1 MSFLFTKLIKYSFF
15 ILQNRKKDCF
25 LAVII
30 TVKKEWLI
38 MPKRGENIYKR
49 KDGRWEGRYKKY
61 DSNGSVKWGYVYA
74 KTYREVRQKLQEV
87 YGSSCQSVKQD
98 IEVKTQQQPADYF
111 ESVALEWLSC
121 TQPQIKQ
128 SSYVKYR
135 NMIQLHLIPRFGDHR
150 ITAVTRENVNQFC
163 SELLMGDDEH
173 AALSPKSVTSI
184 ISVMKNI
191 FEYAEQV
198 KKYDVINLN
207 GISVKQTPKRLRILS
222 VNEQQKLCDYLF
234 ENFNL
239 CNFGILL
246 SLYTG
251 LRIGEICA
259 LKWEDV
265 LFDERVLYVHQTM
278 QRLQITNSSTFK
290 TEISVSSPK
299 SECSMR
305 KIPIPD
311 KLYDFMV
318 QYRQSGRTYF
328 LTGLKDKY
336 IEPRTMQN
344 RFKKALQAC
353 EIEDA
358 NFHALRHTFA
368 TRCVELGF
376 DLKSLSEILGHS
388 NVNITLNRYVH
399 PSMELKQQNMNLLSD
414 LLTVK

>member
-1 MSFLFTKLIKYSFF
+1 
-15 ILQNRKKDCF
+15 
-25 LAVII
+25 
-30 TVKKEWLI
+30 

-49 KDGRWEGRYKKY
+49 RDGRWEGRYIKST
-61 DSNGSVKWGYVYA
+61 SNGTNKWGYVYG
-74 KTYREVRQKLQEV
+74 KSYKETKQKLMSAQGISKSTADSMDSTDEL
-87 YGSSCQSVKQD
+87 
-98 IEVKTQQQPADYF
+98 PADCF
-111 ESVALEWLSC
+111 EAVALDWLSC
-121 TQPQIKQ
+121 NQPQIKP

-135 NMIQLHLIPRFGDHR
+135 NLIRLHLIPSFGSVC
-150 ITAVTRENVNQFC
+150 ITDITREDVNQFC
-163 SELLMGDDEH
+163 RELLLGDNERK
-173 AALSPKSVTSI
+173 ALSPKSVAGI

-198 KKYDVINLN
+198 KKYNIINLN
-207 GISVKQTPKRLRILS
+207 GISVKQTQKRLRILS
-222 VNEQQKLCDYLF
+222 VNEQQRLCEYLF
-234 ENFNL
+234 EHFDL

-265 LFDERVLYVHQTM
+265 LFDEHVIYIHQTM
-278 QRLQITNSSTFK
+278 QRLQIPNSNTSK
-290 TEISVSSPK
+290 TEVNISSPK

-328 LTGLKDKY
+328 LTGSADKY
-336 IEPRTMQN
+336 VEPRTMQN
-344 RFKKALQAC
+344 RFKKALRAC

-358 NFHALRHTFA
+358 NFHTLRHTFA

-376 DLKSLSEILGHS
+376 DLKSLSEILGHA

-414 LLTVK
+414 LLAVK